1 MGKALYRKYR
11 PTKLVDVV
19 GQESV
24 TSALQ
29 NALDSQKIS
38 HAYLFTGP
46 RGTGKTS
53 IARIFAH
60 AVNGFDYQ
68 LEDDY
73 VDIIEIDAASNRGID
88 NIRDLREKATIAPT
102 KGKFKVY
109 IMDEVHMLTKEANN
123 ALLKIFEE
131 PPAHVIFIMATTDAH
146 KVPITIT
153 SRAQTFIFKL
163 ASPDTMF
170 KHLRYIA
177 DLEKIPIDDAALQLI
192 VRRGGGSF
200 RDSISLLD
208 QISTLSDKNISLND
222 VIKSLGLPQDEAVT
236 ALLKVY
242 TSGDISQIASS
253 LKNLLE
259 TGIKPETLAEV
270 IIKQILENPT
280 PELLPLLK
288 ALPSV
293 QAPFSE
299 AKLLLAFTQFI
310 SPVPNSITNNTPSTF
325 TKTSAPTFRAK
336 TAPSAPSPKPIS
348 SKSNPTESQP
358 VASAPEQST
367 SPQPFNWDNF
377 LSRIKQASPSIANQL
392 QKTSQHFDSTTLHIH
407 PLRKITKSVL
417 ESTNNKQLL
426 KTHLQGVALQIHD
439 VSEQKTSDFSQISD
453 IMGAVEEVTNS
464 GGEIPF

>member
-11 PTKLVDVV
+11 PTKLADVV

-24 TSALQ
+24 TRSLQ
-29 NALDSQKIS
+29 NALDSHKIS

-60 AVNGFDYQ
+60 AVNNFDYQ

-153 SRAQTFIFKL
+153 SRAQTFVFKL
-163 ASPDTMF
+163 ADPETMF
-170 KHLRYIA
+170 KHLRQIA
-177 DLEKIPIDDAALQLI
+177 DLEKISIDDDALRLV

-208 QISTLSDKNISLND
+208 QISTLSDQNITLDNI
-222 VIKSLGLPQDEAVT
+222 VKSLGLPQDEAI
-236 ALLKVY
+236 AELLKIY
-242 TSGDISQIASS
+242 TSGDIKQISTT
-253 LKNLLE
+253 LQKLLE
-259 TGIKPETLAEV
+259 TGLKPETLAEV
-270 IIKQILENPT
+270 TIKQILENPT
-280 PELLPLLK
+280 PEFLPLLK
-288 ALPSV
+288 TLPSV

-299 AKLLLAFTQFI
+299 AKLLLAFAQLTPASMPVKPKLTQSLPTKPPLT
-310 SPVPNSITNNTPSTF
+310 SPAPAAETPST
-325 TKTSAPTFRAK
+325 
-336 TAPSAPSPKPIS
+336 
-348 SKSNPTESQP
+348 
-358 VASAPEQST
+358 
-367 SPQPFNWDNF
+367 PQPFNWDIF

-392 QKTSQHFDSTTLHIH
+392 QKTTQHFDGTTLHLY
-407 PLRKITKSVL
+407 PQRKITKSVL

-439 VSEQKTSDFSQISD
+439 LNEQKTSDFSQISD
-453 IMGAVEEVTNS
+453 IMGAVEEVTTS

>member
-11 PTKLVDVV
+11 PTKLADVV

-24 TSALQ
+24 TRSLQ
-29 NALDSQKIS
+29 NALDSHKIS

-60 AVNGFDYQ
+60 AVNNFDYQ

-153 SRAQTFIFKL
+153 SRAQTFVFKL
-163 ASPDTMF
+163 ADPETMF
-170 KHLRYIA
+170 KHLRQIA
-177 DLEKIPIDDAALQLI
+177 DLEKISIDDDALRLV

-208 QISTLSDKNISLND
+208 QISTLSDQNITLDNI
-222 VIKSLGLPQDEAVT
+222 IKSLGLPQDEAI
-236 ALLKVY
+236 AELLKIY
-242 TSGDISQIASS
+242 TSGDIKQISTT
-253 LKNLLE
+253 LQKLLE
-259 TGIKPETLAEV
+259 TGLKPETLAEV
-270 IIKQILENPT
+270 TIKQILENPT
-280 PELLPLLK
+280 PEFLPLLK
-288 ALPSV
+288 TLPSV

-299 AKLLLAFTQFI
+299 AKLLLAFAQLTPASIPAKPKLTQSLPTKPPLT
-310 SPVPNSITNNTPSTF
+310 SPAPAAETPST
-325 TKTSAPTFRAK
+325 
-336 TAPSAPSPKPIS
+336 
-348 SKSNPTESQP
+348 
-358 VASAPEQST
+358 
-367 SPQPFNWDNF
+367 PQPFNWDIF

-392 QKTSQHFDSTTLHIH
+392 QKTTQHFDGTTLHLY
-407 PLRKITKSVL
+407 PQRKITKSVL

-439 VSEQKTSDFSQISD
+439 LNEQKTSDFSQISD
-453 IMGAVEEVTNS
+453 IMGAVEEVTTS